1 MIVNGRVQMACS
13 SLVDKLLKENPGEIE
28 LRPLSKFPVV
38 RDLSV
43 DRGRVF
49 HSLERVKAWIPV
61 DDSYDH
67 GPGPRISQKN
77 RKMPIR

>member
-1 MIVNGRVQMACS
+1 MQLINGRVQMACS

-49 HSLERVKAWIPV
+49 HSLERLKR
-61 DDSYDH
+61 
-67 GPGPRISQKN
+67 GFQ
-77 RKMPIR
+77 